1 MVSEHE
7 IRTRSYLLWEGAGR
21 PQGRDMEFWF
31 RAKAQLE
38 VELRAPGSCQ
48 RPRLY
53 VVPSVSVSSPPRKTV
68 ASRVPMREQT
78 GASIAAT
85 R

>member
-1 MVSEHE
+1 MAAEHE
-7 IRTRSYLLWEGAGR
+7 IRTRSYLLWEAEGR

-31 RAKAQLE
+31 RAKIQLE
-38 VELRAPGSCQ
+38 EESRAASPWK

-53 VVPSVSVSSPPRKTV
+53 IVPCASVSSPPRKLI
-68 ASRVPMREQT
+68 ANRVPSATRT
-78 GASIAAT
+78 GSTIAAT